1 MRTKTLDS
9 PFSYVNLKNRGGG
22 GVQRGAWT
30 LGTPRIRPQ
39 AGPFILRLRRQQP
52 LSLAACEPSGPAPH
66 GETVLSC
73 AQSERGLGCAPG
85 EGAPRS
91 AVAFAAPL
99 LSLMQGRQ
107 LLTPLATRCS

>member
-9 PFSYVNLKNRGGG
+9 PFSYVNLKNGGVCVC
-22 GVQRGAWT
+22 VQRGAWT

-52 LSLAACEPSGPAPH
+52 LSLAGCEPSGPAPP

-73 AQSERGLGCAPG
+73 AQSAVWDARRERAP
-85 EGAPRS
+85 P
-91 AVAFAAPL
+91 AVLWQFPL
-99 LSLMQGRQ
+99 LSF
-107 LLTPLATRCS
+107 P